1 MFTGQPDRPEVADWC
16 FGYTCGVELDEEA
29 WDAMPDDLQD
39 LLDLIDT
46 YGLLEEAE
54 PHRFQPTNFR
64 NAPTRSLTPPPGYML
79 TG

>member
-16 FGYTCGVELDEEA
+16 FGYTSGVGLDEEA

-54 PHRFQPTNFR
+54 PHRLPAHELQERAN
-64 NAPTRSLTPPPGYML
+64 
-79 TG
+79 